1 MTNML
6 CAMASAL
13 LLLGSATA
21 TSTTATLDIE
31 QGGTVFKI
39 EAWGANSLRVRAS
52 TNGCV
57 AEAWRRRGV
66 VRARVCLASW
76 SQLNR
81 ERPFRLPR
89 RRQVRGGGVRVLGA
103 N

>member
-57 AEAWRRRGV
+57 AEAWRRRGGGV
-66 VRARVCLASW
+66 AWCARVCV
-76 SQLNR
+76 
-81 ERPFRLPR
+81 LP
-89 RRQVRGGGVRVLGA
+89 LGA